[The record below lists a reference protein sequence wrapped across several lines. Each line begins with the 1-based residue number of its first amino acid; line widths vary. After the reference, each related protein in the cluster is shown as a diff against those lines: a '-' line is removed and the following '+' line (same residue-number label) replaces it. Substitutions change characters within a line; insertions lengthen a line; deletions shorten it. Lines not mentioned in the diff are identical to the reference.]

1 MRRRRRGPTRADCAG
16 RCWAIRTDRDA
27 THRGTPAS
35 LGIEAARS
43 CGRNRRPSRTPCR
56 GRLRCGPPARVHR
69 SSPRLL
75 PVAGPVG
82 PRSVRSRTVDGSCR
96 VSNSARR
103 VPRRETAVAR
113 RRERVTRVIDGD
125 TFETAVRTRPVRLA
139 RVNAPEKRQ
148 PGYQAAKRR
157 LEQLIGR
164 QLVEVEVVARDTYGR
179 PVANV
184 RVDGRSVNAAMREA
198 VRRAPR

>member
-1 MRRRRRGPTRADCAG
+1 M
-16 RCWAIRTDRDA
+16 
-27 THRGTPAS
+27 
-35 LGIEAARS
+35 
-43 CGRNRRPSRTPCR
+43 
-56 GRLRCGPPARVHR
+56 
-69 SSPRLL
+69 
-75 PVAGPVG
+75 
-82 PRSVRSRTVDGSCR
+82 
-96 VSNSARR
+96 
-103 VPRRETAVAR
+103 AR